1 MFWKKKTPQ
10 IVEPVYLKNDKGA
23 LVGVR
28 MGEKE
33 FRLAAYD
40 LMMCNNPGQ
49 RLYTCMTSW
58 ETKLPGI
65 LGLLKNQ
72 TICCEQVS
80 SHNKIHLWFIHWFCG

>member
-10 IVEPVYLKNDKGA
+10 IVEPVYLKNDKGT

-49 RLYTCMTSW
+49 KIIYMYDKLGNKVAWDIRSFEELDNMLRTSFQ
-58 ETKLPGI
+58 P
-65 LGLLKNQ
+65 Q
-72 TICCEQVS
+72 
-80 SHNKIHLWFIHWFCG
+80 